1 MPEGAQKWRW
11 LLARSAD
18 DIHQFR
24 DLLAPLPFVTGGN
37 GMFDTGRN
45 MIAQYFFLRTAQRRA
60 HRRNL
65 RHHINAIAI
74 VFDHSRNATDLAFDT
89 IEPF

>member
-1 MPEGAQKWRW
+1 
-11 LLARSAD
+11 
-18 DIHQFR
+18 
-24 DLLAPLPFVTGGN
+24 
-37 GMFDTGRN
+37 MFDTCRN
-45 MIAQYFFLRTAQRRA
+45 MIAQYFFLRAPQSRA

-65 RHHINAIAI
+65 RHHINAITT